1 MGMAKPERMPIEI
14 IDVAHDTVVLGNRAM
29 HWSEP
34 WSAVRQVSVAR
45 LPYSAST
52 IFIVMLTIDSV
63 DGERTIMISEK
74 HENWQQV
81 LDALPRTLPG
91 IEAFEIWSR
100 RPDIGSRAV
109 IVYKHER

>member
-45 LPYSAST
+45 LPYNAST
-52 IFIVMLTIDSV
+52 IFIVMLTVDSV

-100 RPDIGSRAV
+100 RPDIGSGAV